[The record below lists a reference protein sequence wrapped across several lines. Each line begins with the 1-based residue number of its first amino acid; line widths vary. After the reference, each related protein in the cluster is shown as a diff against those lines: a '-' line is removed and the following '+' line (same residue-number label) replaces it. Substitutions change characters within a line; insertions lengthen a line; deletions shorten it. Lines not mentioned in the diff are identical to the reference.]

1 MIEKKSFPEVMTTE
15 EVVAYLRISRKTI
28 NKLVKNKELPAQKI
42 GKNYRFLKSEI
53 DRYLK
58 GESAVNYF
66 KK

>member
-1 MIEKKSFPEVMTTE
+1 MNENRIFPEVMTTE

-28 NKLVKNKELPAQKI
+28 NKLIKNKELPAQKI

-58 GESAVNYF
+58 GESGVNYF